1 MTEHRSEAKAEKL
14 SYAATDRQR
23 NVTRFNEKMAFSR
36 RWSPASS
43 SKWRV
48 FEEDQA
54 LQREDGF
61 CSQTIAPFIERR
73 SHVLE
78 KSVY

>member
-23 NVTRFNEKMAFSR
+23 NVTRFKEKMA
-36 RWSPASS
+36 
-43 SKWRV
+43 
-48 FEEDQA
+48 
-54 LQREDGF
+54 F
-61 CSQTIAPFIERR
+61 CSQTIAPFDETR